1 MLSVLAGSGN
11 ALHSIN
17 IRRYIDRT
25 LLRVEADVV
34 VVEDENDDDKDDN
47 NEGDKD
53 DNILILQI
61 ILYIFGFKKII
72 KTANNC
78 YNNGYNNGYN
88 TAIITAIITAITATT
103 FLVCVCV

>member
-61 ILYIFGFKKII
+61 ILYIGIFI
-72 KTANNC
+72 KHKT
-78 YNNGYNNGYN
+78 
-88 TAIITAIITAITATT
+88 TAIITAVITAIITATNL
-103 FLVCVCV
+103 FVCMRNCSIARNQ